1 MKTTPCGARTRAGAP
16 CKRQPIRCHDGR
28 VRNGRCRNHGGMNYQ
43 KGGDPFAPSLT
54 TARIEKAAAKAR
66 GDAFAAFMA
75 SPLDGA
81 LETAFMAALG

>member
-1 MKTTPCGARTRAGAP
+1 
-16 CKRQPIRCHDGR
+16 
-28 VRNGRCRNHGGMNYQ
+28 MNYQ